1 MEFSLPAWLGGL
13 AGTIVAVAIYTPAIG
28 VIERRLRPEEI
39 AHRQDEGLRELG
51 EKNRTSG
58 LI

>member
-1 MEFSLPAWLGGL
+1 ML
-13 AGTIVAVAIYTPAIG
+13 AAEARRQRALLEWI
-28 VIERRLRPEEI
+28 IERRLRPEEI

-51 EKNRTSG
+51 EENRTSG